1 VDMNAT
7 PAALNGANNAVL
19 TPGVAAPTLPSTN
32 LHLKEK
38 ATVKKSRTITS
49 NAARTPKPENPAT
62 AKSAG
67 KSSRLQIRATRK
79 GSQESW
85 TVAASMRPPTKGCRQ
100 TSFRVRVSD
109 VGFRVCLVYYD
120 DLGKRREP
128 YLCYLSAKEW
138 QQAKR
143 GTLAGFARLM
153 TDKLAERAAK
163 EGANSEKLSELSNRV
178 KAFLEFGNLIWPTL
192 AP

>member
-1 VDMNAT
+1 MTAT
-7 PAALNGANNAVL
+7 PAALNVANNPAL
-19 TPGVAAPTLPSTN
+19 NKGTAELIAQSLPPDSEQKT
-32 LHLKEK
+32 
-38 ATVKKSRTITS
+38 AVKKPRTITCNG
-49 NAARTPKPENPAT
+49 NAAKSSKPKKMVA

-67 KSSRLQIRATRK
+67 KSSRLQIRTMRK

-85 TVAASMRPPTKGCRQ
+85 TVATSTKPPTKGSRHA
-100 TSFRVRVSD
+100 SFRVRVSD

-143 GTLAGFARLM
+143 GSLADFARLV
-153 TDKLAERAAK
+153 TNKLAERTSK
-163 EGANSEKLSELSNRV
+163 EGADSKKLSEFSRLVNR
-178 KAFLEFGNLIWPTL
+178 FL
-192 AP
+192 